1 LNLAEFEDEAEV
13 VPAEDDDDDP
23 VEEAPAVEVV
33 VLREAEELAE
43 LFSFGLTEAIVGAE
57 AAAETEAAGVFM
69 FSEGNTGRAAEEGGP
84 VGAGVAGVDPTGVD
98 DVEANLVPDADPDHF
113 SYFASKALRRS
124 SKDILAGSISTAGL
138 TIEAAGADEA
148 VEPVSSVSGF
158 VLVADVVND
167 DVVAAGS
174 SSRSESEMSSI
185 SFIIRELLWFITVEQ
200 LFETDLGLTL
210 FGNFLVPNLGS

>member
-1 LNLAEFEDEAEV
+1 LNLAEFEDDDEAEV

-33 VLREAEELAE
+33 ALREAEELAE

-69 FSEGNTGRAAEEGGP
+69 FSEGNTGGAAEEGGP

-124 SKDILAGSISTAGL
+124 SKDILAGSTSAAGL

-148 VEPVSSVSGF
+148 VESVSSVSGF
-158 VLVADVVND
+158 VLVAD
-167 DVVAAGS
+167 DVMAAGS

-210 FGNFLVPNLGS
+210 FGNFLVPNRGS

>member
-1 LNLAEFEDEAEV
+1 LNLAEFEDADEAEV
-13 VPAEDDDDDP
+13 VPAEDADDDP

-33 VLREAEELAE
+33 ALREAEELAE

-69 FSEGNTGRAAEEGGP
+69 FSEGNTGGAAEEGGP

-148 VEPVSSVSGF
+148 VESVSSVSGF
-158 VLVADVVND
+158 VLVA